1 MEVSMG
7 LSENQKK
14 FYQDILKQAKDDY
27 EGLDAEIAK
36 EVEKVKKRVAQ
47 LKQEQ
52 KNALQIYAAT
62 CTRLNIKNDLAD
74 DLVALEEADEG

>member
-1 MEVSMG
+1 MG
-7 LSENQKK
+7 LSESQKK
-14 FYQDILKQAKDDY
+14 VYQDMLKQSKDDY
-27 EGLDAEIAK
+27 ESLDAEIQK

-62 CTRLNIKNDLAD
+62 CTRLSIKNDLKD
-74 DLVALEEADEG
+74 DLAALEEAEE